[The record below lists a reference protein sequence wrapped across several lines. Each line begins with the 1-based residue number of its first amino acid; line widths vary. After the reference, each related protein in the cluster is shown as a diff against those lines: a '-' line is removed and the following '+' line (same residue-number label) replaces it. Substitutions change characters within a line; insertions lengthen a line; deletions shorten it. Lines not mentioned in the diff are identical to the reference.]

1 MSTKRRDDL
10 LVLQREAQARWDA
23 EKIFEEDAPAS
34 AAGGAGGGAVDPPKY
49 LVTFPYP
56 YMNGFLHLGHAF
68 SLSKA
73 EFAVGYRRLQ
83 GDRCLFPFA
92 FHCTGMPIQAC
103 ADRLRRE
110 MEQYGSPPVF
120 PKDDEDAPAGGAPA
134 AAGGAAGGGKPAAR
148 GGKSKVAA
156 KAGKAKYQWEILA
169 QSGIPEADIPA
180 FADPLTWLR
189 FFPSEGV
196 ADVRALGV
204 KVDWRRAFMTTDVNA
219 YYDSFVRWQLNTLRG
234 RGKVKFGKRLAV
246 WSSLDGQ
253 PCADH
258 DRASGEGVGPQEY
271 TLIKM
276 EVVPEE
282 CPPGRLPD
290 VLAGRKVI
298 LAAATLRAETMY
310 GQTNV
315 WVLPTGDYG
324 VYPVAD
330 GTLWVVSPHAAAN
343 MAHQALFSAEE
354 ADFGRVPP
362 PVAMLKGEQL
372 LGLSLRSPRAPRAI
386 RVLPLLTVSMSKGT
400 GVVTSVPSDAPD
412 DYRGLRD
419 LQEKQ
424 PLRAKLGVEDS
435 WVEDV
440 QPIPIIHTPGYG
452 DLAAVAA
459 CDQFGVKSQND
470 RVALDSAKEDV
481 YKKGFYSGTL
491 LVGTHEG
498 MGVEEAKPLIRAE
511 MIADGTAVSYAEPEK
526 TVMSRSGGE
535 CVVAWSD
542 QWYLTYGE
550 EEWRTATEGALAAME
565 TYAPETRS
573 RFEEALAWLRE
584 WGCSR
589 QFGLGTR
596 LPWDERW
603 LVESL
608 SDSTIYMAFYTVAH
622 LLQGGTAN
630 MDGSKAG
637 PAGVAAADL
646 TDAVWDYVL
655 LGTGDPAA
663 LPVPVN
669 VVMSLRREFSYWYP
683 VDLRVSGKDLIR
695 NHLSFFIYTHVA
707 IFPREHWPKAVRT
720 NGHLL
725 LNADKMSKSTG
736 NFMTLREGVAK
747 YSADA
752 VRFALADAGDT
763 GEDANFAKATADD
776 AVLKLTALLTLVTE
790 GASVAATMVS
800 DDVPPRFADRVF
812 GAQLEKA
819 LVATNAAYDKMLY
832 REALKV
838 GFHEM
843 QTAVGIYRV
852 AVGADKTTDTLSR
865 MRGSLFRRFVE
876 AQTVML
882 APICPHVA
890 EKLWAV
896 GLGKTESVMHAR
908 WPTAAVSESDGA
920 LLEAAAYLDSL
931 LHRVRVAQQPKKA
944 RGKGKAPPA
953 ADAPRP
959 NTLVVHVCVETPVWQ
974 QAALDTLRGAWDAD
988 ARTFASDLPA
998 RIKTAMPADVQ
1009 AGWKKSMKRVMP
1021 FVAMVRDEV
1030 LASGEGALTRSLPFV
1045 EREVL
1050 EENRSFVTEQLE
1062 LFTLEVADAVAAS
1075 TGAAADAL
1083 PGKPSFELRHEPP
1096 AEAA

>member
-1 MSTKRRDDL
+1 
-10 LVLQREAQARWDA
+10 
-23 EKIFEEDAPAS
+23 
-34 AAGGAGGGAVDPPKY
+34 
-49 LVTFPYP
+49 
-56 YMNGFLHLGHAF
+56 MNGFLHLGHAF

-73 EFAVGYRRLQ
+73 EFAVGYRRLR
-83 GDRCLFPFA
+83 GDRCLYPFA

-103 ADRLRRE
+103 ADKLRRE
-110 MEQYGSPPVF
+110 MEKFGTPPVF
-120 PKDDEDAPAGGAPA
+120 PRDDEGAAGASAQAA
-134 AAGGAAGGGKPAAR
+134 AAGAPAAR

-169 QSGIPEADIPA
+169 QSGIPAVDIPS

-189 FFPSEGV
+189 FFPAEGV

-204 KVDWRRAFMTTDVNA
+204 KVDWRRAFITTNVNA

-246 WSSLDGQ
+246 WSTVDGQ

-258 DRASGEGVGPQEY
+258 DRASGEGIGPQEY

-282 CPPGRLPD
+282 CPAGRLP
-290 VLAGRKVI
+290 AAFEGKRVI

-315 WVLPTGDYG
+315 WVLPTGQYG
-324 VYPVAD
+324 VYPDAA

-343 MAHQALFSAEE
+343 MAHQALFSADE
-354 ADFGRVPP
+354 AAFGVVPD
-362 PVAMLKGEQL
+362 PVATLTGEQL
-372 LGLSLRSPRAPRAI
+372 LGLSLRSPRAPRTI
-386 RVLPLLTVSMSKGT
+386 RVLPLLTVSMAKGT

-424 PLRAKLGVEDS
+424 PLRAKLGVDDA
-435 WVEDV
+435 WVEGV
-440 QPIPIIHTPGYG
+440 TPIPIIHTPGYG

-470 RVALDSAKEDV
+470 RVALDAAKEDV

-498 MGVEEAKPLIRAE
+498 MGVEAAKPLIRAE
-511 MIADGTAVSYAEPEK
+511 MLADGTAVSYAEPEK
-526 TVMSRSGGE
+526 TVMSRSGAE

-550 EEWRTATEGALAAME
+550 DEWRSATEGALAAME

-622 LLQGGTAN
+622 LLQGGTSN
-630 MDGSKAG
+630 MDGAKPG
-637 PAGVAAADL
+637 PAGVAATDM

-655 LGTGDPAA
+655 LGQGDPAG
-663 LPVPVN
+663 LPVPADVADA
-669 VVMSLRREFSYWYP
+669 LRREFCYWYP

-707 IFPREHWPKAVRT
+707 VFPKEHWPRAVRT

-776 AVLKLTALLTLVTE
+776 AVLKLTALLTLVTD
-790 GASVAATMVS
+790 GASVADGMVG
-800 DDVPPRFADRVF
+800 DETPPRFADRVF

-819 LVATNAAYDKMLY
+819 LVATNVAYDKMLY

-843 QTAVGIYRV
+843 QAAVGIYRV
-852 AVGADKTTDTLSR
+852 AVGADKTTDTLTR
-865 MRGSLFRRFVE
+865 MRRSLFRRFVE

-908 WPTAAVSESDGA
+908 WPAATVSDSDGA
-920 LLEAAAYLDSL
+920 LLEAAAYLDDL

-944 RGKGKAPPA
+944 RGKGKGAPA
-953 ADAPRP
+953 ADAPRL
-959 NTLVVHVCVETPVWQ
+959 NTLRVHVCVETPTWQ
-974 QAALDTLRGAWDAD
+974 RAALDTLRGAWDGEAGS
-988 ARTFASDLPA
+988 FAADLPA
-998 RIKTAMPADVQ
+998 RVKVAMPGDIQ
-1009 AGWKKSMKRVMP
+1009 AGWKKNMKRVMP

-1030 LASGEGALTRSLPFV
+1030 LSTGVGALTRTLPFV
-1045 EREVL
+1045 ERDVL
-1050 EENRSFVTEQLE
+1050 EENRTFVVDQLD
-1062 LFTLEVADAVAAS
+1062 LVALEVVDALAS
-1075 TGAAADAL
+1075 SEGAAADAL
-1083 PGKPSFELRHEPP
+1083 PGKPAFELRHDPQ
-1096 AEAA
+1096 AGAA